1 MRQFK
6 ILFGLQPDDKSV
18 PMPVLST
25 YRVWGSGE
33 FGYGY
38 HQYKINVDD
47 ANHVYNNIWNPS
59 PNVYVCNESWS
70 PEQGWVEGSLIMSDL
85 VMIKGFGLKPFVSS
99 NAIFNFTK
107 SRKKSV

>member
-18 PMPVLST
+18 PMPVLNT

-47 ANHVYNNIWNPS
+47 ANHVYNNI
-59 PNVYVCNESWS
+59 
-70 PEQGWVEGSLIMSDL
+70 
-85 VMIKGFGLKPFVSS
+85 
-99 NAIFNFTK
+99 
-107 SRKKSV
+107 